1 MKWRR
6 NVRKIILLPMLAC
19 FSIQVHALPADC
31 TLTKAD
37 GTKRVMT
44 PNGEILASQCYQ
56 CHGYEGHSLGE
67 IDSIAGKSA
76 SDLYGDLKEFKSN
89 GKKDIMSLQA
99 RQYTDCEMDAIANY
113 LSTLPN
119 QGD

>member
-1 MKWRR
+1 
-6 NVRKIILLPMLAC
+6 
-19 FSIQVHALPADC
+19 
-31 TLTKAD
+31 
-37 GTKRVMT
+37 MT

>member
-1 MKWRR
+1 M
-6 NVRKIILLPMLAC
+6 RKIILLPMLAC
-19 FSIQVHALPADC
+19 FSTQVHALPADC
-31 TLTKAD
+31 TLTTAD
-37 GTKRVMT
+37 GTKKSNDTQRRIFSV
-44 PNGEILASQCYQ
+44 QCYQ
-56 CHGYEGHSLGE
+56 CHGYEGRSLGE
-67 IDSIAGKSA
+67 IDFIAGKSA